1 MTCHKAY
8 KKAGKNIL
16 RKVPAA
22 CQTESEL
29 SLLRTYDKKDK
40 QHLLPYPRAWLFVAA
55 STIHLSSQRYLS
67 YAKTRYV

>member
-8 KKAGKNIL
+8 SKAGQNIL

-29 SLLRTYDKKDK
+29 SLLRPYDKKDK
-40 QHLLPYPRAWLFVAA
+40 QKMLPYPRAWPFDAA
-55 STIHLSSQRYLS
+55 STINLSSQRYLS